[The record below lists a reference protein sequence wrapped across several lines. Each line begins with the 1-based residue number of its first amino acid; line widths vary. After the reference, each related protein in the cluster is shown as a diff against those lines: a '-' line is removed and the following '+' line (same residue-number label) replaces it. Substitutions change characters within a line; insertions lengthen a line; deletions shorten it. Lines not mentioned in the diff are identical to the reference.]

1 MEVGKVE
8 IQIQEIGLEPKVLTQ
23 CYSLPANLTPFYS
36 FYPNLPLVKIFSLPA
51 PTFKSILIFE
61 ACFTFFFL

>member
-1 MEVGKVE
+1 MEVSKVE

-36 FYPNLPLVKIFSLPA
+36 FYPNLPLVKIFSLPCSY
-51 PTFKSILIFE
+51 F
-61 ACFTFFFL
+61 